1 MLTRKLCQ
9 FSVLS
14 VQSRYARFVLITET
28 AEELVAESES
38 KFAIQDSKS
47 EVRSPTRN
55 STFAARRSSIVNRQL
70 AIALVVGSVATGLA
84 VSRAQ
89 AVGASIFQAVTDQIT
104 YDAGSEVKVRISTL
118 ASPSAAAS
126 IRLVASVRYRGS
138 GSSAGQPPAARTVL
152 FTGAQPPKDYVS
164 LWKIPADASTGRYDV
179 DLEVVDPDSG
189 RAREGQA
196 RVASFAVH
204 RKLVRINSID
214 LDQTFYTSGD
224 PVSVKV
230 NLSNVSGKPMRGLR
244 VEFSDRYW
252 PWIAG
257 PADQAKASI
266 VPINTALDLGV
277 GPEAALTVSG
287 DRVAV
292 APEVKK
298 PSMHQYGVV
307 VWDHERKRVLEIAF
321 SRMVFVNPPGVIS
334 PRAYPPQYIYP
345 DLTSV
350 DVKDY
355 RHFYAAGHDSS
366 AVLLDHTHTF
376 YQTGAKATVSFAL
389 SNTTLKAWQ
398 AVHVDAQ
405 LLDAKGKAIAHQAV
419 FESLNLEAGGALVRK
434 TADFQLPPEAGLY
447 RVEIRVME
455 GSGEVL
461 AHNDLELAAND
472 LPKSLMVFCAHE
484 DDEGGWHGMIRAAV
498 ENDIPMRIVYFT
510 SGDAGSCD
518 HYYEHFCGPSEAL
531 NFGEIRMQESRA
543 VLEHLGVSPAEI
555 LFLGLPDGGSGEIWY
570 HHPSPTDPYLAVLLG
585 TDHSPYA
592 TLAYPNLPYARDAVV
607 DAAAEII
614 QRFRPEVV
622 VTAHPQAEG
631 HIDHIVNNYFV
642 VKALHQLAGK
652 GGVSAGLKVLV
663 DRVYDPKQMPA
674 APYQYQE
681 RTFFV
686 SGEAAALAQ
695 EAGWYYESQGG
706 NHALGSLH
714 DFDQL
719 PREVKYREVV
729 DWNQHDGWND
739 KEPQTAA
746 KP

>member
-1 MLTRKLCQ
+1 MP
-9 FSVLS
+9 
-14 VQSRYARFVLITET
+14 
-28 AEELVAESES
+28 S
-38 KFAIQDSKS
+38 KI
-47 EVRSPTRN
+47 EIRN
-55 STFAARRSSIVNRQL
+55 SKIENRNSKLEPRRSRLDGGYWKFENRRSKIG
-70 AIALVVGSVATGLA
+70 IAFSLLILGLSL
-84 VSRAQ
+84 SRAW
-89 AVGASIFQAVTDQIT
+89 AAGASIFQAVTDQIT
-104 YDAGSEVKVRISTL
+104 YDAGSEVKIRISALT
-118 ASPSAAAS
+118 SPSAGS
-126 IRLVASVRYRGS
+126 PIRLVASVRYRGPGGTPGPS
-138 GSSAGQPPAARTVL
+138 PAARTVL
-152 FTGAQPPKDYVS
+152 FTSANPPKDYVS
-164 LWKIPADASTGRYDV
+164 LWKIPADASTGRYDI

-189 RAREGQA
+189 RARQGQA

-224 PVSVKV
+224 PVSAKV
-230 NLSNVSGKPMRGLR
+230 NLSNLSGTEMRGLR

-257 PADQAKASI
+257 PAELAKASI
-266 VPINTALDLGV
+266 VPIGAAVDLGV
-277 GPEAALTVSG
+277 GPAASQTISG
-287 DRVAV
+287 DRLAV

-307 VWDHERKRVLEIAF
+307 VWDQERKQVLEIAF
-321 SRMVFVNPPGVIS
+321 SRMVFIDPPGVSS
-334 PRAYPPQYIYP
+334 PRVYPPQYVYP

-350 DVKDY
+350 NVKNY

-366 AVLLDHTHTF
+366 AILFDHGHTL
-376 YQTGAKATVSFAL
+376 YQTGARANVSFAL
-389 SNTTLKAWQ
+389 ANSTPKAWQ
-398 AVHVDAQ
+398 AVHVDAR
-405 LLDAKGKAIAHQAV
+405 LVDSHGKELAHQVV
-419 FESLNLEAGGALVRK
+419 FESLNLDPGGASLRK
-434 TADFQLPPEAGLY
+434 TTEFQLPQEAGLY
-447 RVEIRVME
+447 RLEVRVME
-455 GSGEVL
+455 GSGELL
-461 AHNDLELAAND
+461 AHNNLELAANN
-472 LPKSLMVFCAHE
+472 LPKSLLIFCAHE

-498 ENDIPMRIVYFT
+498 ENNIPMRIVYFT

-518 HYYEHFCGPSEAL
+518 HYYEHFCGPTEAL

-543 VLEHLGVSPAEI
+543 VLEHLGVSPAQI

-570 HHPSPTDPYLAVLLG
+570 HHPSLHDPYLAVLLA

-592 TLAYPNLPYARDAVV
+592 DLAFPNLPYARDAVV

-614 QRFRPEVV
+614 ERFRPEVV

-642 VKALHQLAGK
+642 VKALHQLAGE
-652 GGVSAGLKVLV
+652 SNLPQGLKVLV

-674 APYQYQE
+674 APYKYQE
-681 RTFFV
+681 RSFFV

-706 NHALGSLH
+706 NRALGNLH

-719 PREVKYREVV
+719 SREVRYREVV

-739 KEPQTAA
+739 KEPQAPA